1 MATGVVEV
9 TQTKILD
16 ILFLFVNKKTREKLR
31 AQGKHREFCL
41 DGSMKTL

>member
-16 ILFLFVNKKTREKLR
+16 ILFLFVNKKT
-31 AQGKHREFCL
+31 QGK
-41 DGSMKTL
+41 S